1 MVLCDF
7 SHRINSEA
15 CSKKIVQPASL
26 WIKGRKTR
34 TNVRGSKWIGPGAVP
49 RGTIYLGIMEAS
61 LEEVWDD
68 WQKQTWHHKDNRV
81 IACVSSSV
89 FFRVMEQLRHLELW
103 LSSWSILLDPVHI
116 FSNVT
121 EKINGLKESV
131 NELWRTDDW
140 QIRLS
145 WLLLICT
152 AFNIVFIGIAWHIYR
167 ETISN
172 MLFNKSRSPVHQRSK
187 TNVLSSSVEDLIVK
201 KIQ

>member
-1 MVLCDF
+1 MAACLFVVPCGF
-7 SHRINSEA
+7 SHS
-15 CSKKIVQPASL
+15 SKKTRENEDRPASL
-26 WIKGRKTR
+26 SIKGRKKR
-34 TNVRGSKWIGPGAVP
+34 TNVRGPGEQSTYGSWKP
-49 RGTIYLGIMEAS
+49 LWRRSGTT
-61 LEEVWDD
+61 D
-68 WQKQTWHHKDNRV
+68 KQTWHHEGNRV
-81 IACVSSSV
+81 FACVSSSV

-103 LSSWSILLDPVHI
+103 LSSWNIWLDPVHI
-116 FSNVT
+116 FSNAT

>member
-1 MVLCDF
+1 MF
-7 SHRINSEA
+7 
-15 CSKKIVQPASL
+15 
-26 WIKGRKTR
+26 
-34 TNVRGSKWIGPGAVP
+34 
-49 RGTIYLGIMEAS
+49 
-61 LEEVWDD
+61 
-68 WQKQTWHHKDNRV
+68 
-81 IACVSSSV
+81 ACVSSSV

-103 LSSWSILLDPVHI
+103 LSSWSIWLDPVHI
-116 FSNVT
+116 FLNAT

-187 TNVLSSSVEDLIVK
+187 TNVLSDSVEDLIVK

>member
-1 MVLCDF
+1 MVLCGF
-7 SHRINSEA
+7 LHRIHSEA
-15 CSKKIVQPASL
+15 CS
-26 WIKGRKTR
+26 IKGRNKR
-34 TNVRGSKWIGPGAVP
+34 TNVRGSKWTGPRGRA
-49 RGTIYLGIMEAS
+49 RGTIYLRIVEAS

-68 WQKQTWHHKDNRV
+68 WQKQTWHHADNRV
-81 IACVSSSV
+81 FACVSSSV
-89 FFRVMEQLRHLELW
+89 FFGVMEQLRHLELW
-103 LSSWSILLDPVHI
+103 LSSWSIWLDPVHI
-116 FSNVT
+116 FSNAT

>member
-1 MVLCDF
+1 MVLCGF

-26 WIKGRKTR
+26 SMKGRKKW
-34 TNVRGSKWIGPGAVP
+34 TNVRGSKWIAPGAVP
-49 RGTIYLGIMEAS
+49 GEQSTYGSWRPLWRRSGTTDKNKHGTIRI
-61 LEEVWDD
+61 
-68 WQKQTWHHKDNRV
+68 TV

-103 LSSWSILLDPVHI
+103 LSSWSIWLDPVHI
-116 FSNVT
+116 FSNAT

>member
-1 MVLCDF
+1 MD
-7 SHRINSEA
+7 R
-15 CSKKIVQPASL
+15 
-26 WIKGRKTR
+26 
-34 TNVRGSKWIGPGAVP
+34 PGCRA
-49 RGTIYLGIMEAS
+49 RGTIYLRIMEAS

-68 WQKQTWHHKDNRV
+68 WQKQTWHQWHHEDNWV

-89 FFRVMEQLRHLELW
+89 SFRVMEQLRHLELW
-103 LSSWSILLDPVHI
+103 LSSWSIWLDPVHI
-116 FSNVT
+116 FSNAT

-145 WLLLICT
+145 CLLLICT